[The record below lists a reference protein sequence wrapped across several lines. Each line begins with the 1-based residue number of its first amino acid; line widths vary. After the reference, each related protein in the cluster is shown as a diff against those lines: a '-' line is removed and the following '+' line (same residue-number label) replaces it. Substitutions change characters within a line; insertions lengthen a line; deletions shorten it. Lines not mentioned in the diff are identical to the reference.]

1 MTEFASL
8 SLSFSLSLSLS
19 LSLFN
24 ILICMPFQEKSSL
37 LYCSVCAACVHP
49 GCLTPPWTDTLTDD
63 WSCYS
68 CKEKVENYFK
78 ERDAYLTELSKR
90 CLLCE
95 SRIIH

>member
-1 MTEFASL
+1 MTEFA
-8 SLSFSLSLSLS
+8 SLSLS

-95 SRIIH
+95 PRIIR

>member
-1 MTEFASL
+1 MTEFA
-8 SLSFSLSLSLS
+8 SLSLSLS